1 LVLEQV
7 LEFHPALTYERFC
20 DLFSV
25 LAEGITV
32 ETAPDIP
39 LVFL

>member
-1 LVLEQV
+1 LV
-7 LEFHPALTYERFC
+7 LEFHPALKYERFS

-25 LAEGITV
+25 LVGEITV

-39 LVFL
+39 LVFM